1 MNHKERAEDD
11 EHVEDILQMRF
22 YLNFVSDNRW
32 KYLTEGLKTT
42 LIITF
47 FCLPYG
53 HCAGISGGND
63 TIHL

>member
-1 MNHKERAEDD
+1 MWKTFTDA
-11 EHVEDILQMRF
+11 F

-47 FCLPYG
+47 CLPYG

-63 TIHL
+63 TIHP